1 MNIEINK
8 FQQIFKEI
16 LEGKSLRSIEKEYGI
31 NRNSLMDRCKEL
43 FSDNQKEMNKFEK
56 ILQYNE
62 KEQLS
67 IEISNEKMKNIANQ
81 IFDREITLV
90 EASGLLNVDISTF
103 KEKMFDYI
111 KNSDNIETIK
121 KYIEYQSRI
130 NPDYSYIDFKALLI
144 QMIKGD
150 FSQSDMSTL
159 YSIPVR
165 TIGRE
170 IEKLKDDEHYKDLY
184 DLCKENANR
193 KMKKI
198 EFTQFEKD
206 LMNKVLE
213 KYDEKFVIVEPS
225 KSKRQLEYERAK
237 SIINIA
243 DNFEGTQK
251 EKANEAGV
259 SISTLRRMRL
269 SIKKFEDEEKMK
281 RDMERDMER
290 GEK

>member
-1 MNIEINK
+1 
-8 FQQIFKEI
+8 
-16 LEGKSLRSIEKEYGI
+16 
-31 NRNSLMDRCKEL
+31 
-43 FSDNQKEMNKFEK
+43 
-56 ILQYNE
+56 
-62 KEQLS
+62 
-67 IEISNEKMKNIANQ
+67 
-81 IFDREITLV
+81 
-90 EASGLLNVDISTF
+90 
-103 KEKMFDYI
+103 
-111 KNSDNIETIK
+111 
-121 KYIEYQSRI
+121 
-130 NPDYSYIDFKALLI
+130 
-144 QMIKGD
+144 MIKGD

-193 KMKKI
+193 KIRKI

-206 LMNKVLE
+206 LMNKILE
-213 KYDEKFVIVEPS
+213 KYDEKFVIIEPS
-225 KSKRQLEYERAK
+225 KNKRQLEYEKAK

-269 SIKKFEDEEKMK
+269 FIKKFEDEEKMK
-281 RDMERDMER
+281 KDIER